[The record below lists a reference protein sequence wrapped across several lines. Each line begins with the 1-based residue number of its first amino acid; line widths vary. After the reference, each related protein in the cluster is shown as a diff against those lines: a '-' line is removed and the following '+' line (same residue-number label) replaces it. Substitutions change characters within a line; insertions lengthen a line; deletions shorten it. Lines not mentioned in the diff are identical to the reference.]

1 MISRKWCLRAFLV
14 VLAVALV
21 AIGQRTFSGVLDAE
35 AFQPQQALAA
45 DRGEGSPDESA
56 AWQGIKLWNN
66 KGVGRSS
73 RGSLNVLAIAAIIY
87 VVLASAVLP
96 RTWRTTDAS
105 LERIAQAT
113 ADAGIWVVPNMVFYD
128 YIEQVNGDEYFSLG
142 QREAT
147 RYMTKDELAMWISG
161 AGQRGPGIVAAI
173 GRQALERQMEMMRF
187 MVGAMH
193 RNGVPLLAGSDFP
206 AVPGLVPGISLH
218 EELKLLVQSGLS
230 PYEALRTATVNPSE
244 YLNEENEFGTVAKGM
259 RADLFLVGANPLGDI
274 DNLDKRVG
282 VMFRGR
288 WLAME
293 EMGEHL
299 DQLAMVRG
307 GK

>member
-105 LERIAQAT
+105 LERIAQAESQKT
-113 ADAGIWVVPNMVFYD
+113 AFGLLADRWYFIPNDMPVAEFVSQRCD
-128 YIEQVNGDEYFSLG
+128 KEGDEYF
-142 QREAT
+142 Q
-147 RYMTKDELAMWISG
+147 
-161 AGQRGPGIVAAI
+161 
-173 GRQALERQMEMMRF
+173 
-187 MVGAMH
+187 
-193 RNGVPLLAGSDFP
+193 
-206 AVPGLVPGISLH
+206 
-218 EELKLLVQSGLS
+218 KL
-230 PYEALRTATVNPSE
+230 SE
-244 YLNEENEFGTVAKGM
+244 NRKYDHNNS
-259 RADLFLVGANPLGDI
+259 
-274 DNLDKRVG
+274 
-282 VMFRGR
+282 
-288 WLAME
+288 
-293 EMGEHL
+293 
-299 DQLAMVRG
+299 
-307 GK
+307 